1 MTQLACER
9 CYYGPR
15 ARLYL
20 RTQCLY
26 IQVNGTF
33 YKEKFHYIIN
43 PHCILFQLLTN
54 FMITYDTQQGGN
66 ETSFTIGINNNDEYA
81 GSDNVSLYLLESD
94 FENIIIAPN
103 YD

>member
-1 MTQLACER
+1 
-9 CYYGPR
+9 
-15 ARLYL
+15 
-20 RTQCLY
+20 
-26 IQVNGTF
+26 
-33 YKEKFHYIIN
+33 
-43 PHCILFQLLTN
+43 
-54 FMITYDTQQGGN
+54 MITYDTQQGGN